1 MFLIILFKS
10 LIIGG
15 LVGVGVGA
23 GAARMFHAPTS
34 QGMGAFRTLGEL
46 NSCEGDPA
54 SHFSFGLGFFFNA
67 WASSV
72 AAGSFTQDVD
82 HRIIPNWG
90 AAALMVKNRNLAE
103 TLHDPKKMAIACGII
118 GMIVVAF
125 LNSTASAV
133 PAALQVTAVK
143 VLVPAANLLV
153 NTVMPV
159 IFWLAAIDAGKKS
172 GFWATIFGGL
182 AQLIMGN
189 AVPGLVLGILI
200 GKGVEESGWNKVTKV
215 MMVAIVLLFVLSGVV
230 SAFAGLFFTLRYG
243 SSRGDNAAGLELQV
257 VAAVLLGGVSIFGG
271 RGALHG
277 VLAGVLLIGVVSSA
291 LRLESVTV
299 NVINIIIGA
308 LLVLSVIST
317 SVLRWASGLRRR
329 PDTSR
334 PATPRSA
341 EDRVRA

>member
-23 GAARMFHAPTS
+23 GAARMFHAPNV

-82 HRIIPNWG
+82 HRIIPHW
-90 AAALMVKNRNLAE
+90 AAAAIMVKNRNVAE
-103 TLHDPKKMAIACGII
+103 TLHDPRKMAIAGAVI

-125 LNSTASAV
+125 LNTTASAV
-133 PAALQVTAVK
+133 PASLQVTAVK
-143 VLVPAANLLV
+143 VLVPAANMLV

-159 IFWLAAIDAGKKS
+159 IFWLAAIDAGRRS

-182 AQLIMGN
+182 AQMIMGN

-200 GKGVEESGWNKVTKV
+200 GKGVEEGGWNHITKV
-215 MMVAIVLLFVLSGVV
+215 MMAAIIALFVLSG
-230 SAFAGLFFTLRYG
+230 FF
-243 SSRGDNAAGLELQV
+243 RGFDVKLLQSFMLDV
-257 VAAVLLGGVSIFGG
+257 PAWLNGIHNS
-271 RGALHG
+271 
-277 VLAGVLLIGVVSSA
+277 
-291 LRLESVTV
+291 
-299 NVINIIIGA
+299 
-308 LLVLSVIST
+308 LS
-317 SVLRWASGLRRR
+317 GK
-329 PDTSR
+329 
-334 PATPRSA
+334 
-341 EDRVRA
+341 

>member
-1 MFLIILFKS
+1 MFLIILIKS

-23 GAARMFHAPTS
+23 GAARMFHAPTT

-72 AAGSFTQDVD
+72 AGCPYTQAVAP
-82 HRIIPNWG
+82 RIPRNGGG
-90 AAALMVKNRNLAE
+90 AALRIKTRNVGE
-103 TLHDPKKMAIACGII
+103 PLHDPRKRAIAWGVI
-118 GMIVVAF
+118 GMIVVIF
-125 LNSTASAV
+125 LTLTPPSV

-172 GFWATIFGGL
+172 GFWATIFGGA

-200 GKGVEESGWNKVTKV
+200 GKGVEESGWNHVTKV
-215 MMVAIVLLFVLSGVV
+215 MMAAIVLLFVLSG
-230 SAFAGLFFTLRYG
+230 FF
-243 SSRGDNAAGLELQV
+243 RGFDMKM
-257 VAAVLLGGVSIFGG
+257 I
-271 RGALHG
+271 
-277 VLAGVLLIGVVSSA
+277 
-291 LRLESVTV
+291 ESFHLTV
-299 NVINIIIGA
+299 PNWLDMIHNS
-308 LLVLSVIST
+308 LS
-317 SVLRWASGLRRR
+317 GK
-329 PDTSR
+329 
-334 PATPRSA
+334 
-341 EDRVRA
+341 

>member
-10 LIIGG
+10 LIIGA

-23 GAARMFHAPTS
+23 GAARMFHAPTT

-72 AAGSFTQDVD
+72 AAGAFTQDVD
-82 HRIIPNWG
+82 HRIIPHWG
-90 AAALMVKNRNLAE
+90 AAALMVKNRSVAQ
-103 TLHDPKKMAIACGII
+103 TMHDPKKMAIACGII

-133 PAALQVTAVK
+133 PAALQVTAIK

-159 IFWLAAIDAGKKS
+159 ILWLAAIDAGKKS

-182 AQLIMGN
+182 SQLIMGN

-215 MMVAIVLLFVLSGVV
+215 MMFAIVLLFVLSG
-230 SAFAGLFFTLRYG
+230 FF
-243 SSRGDNAAGLELQV
+243 RGFDMKLLQSFQ
-257 VAAVLLGGVSIFGG
+257 LGVPGWLDMIHNS
-271 RGALHG
+271 
-277 VLAGVLLIGVVSSA
+277 
-291 LRLESVTV
+291 
-299 NVINIIIGA
+299 
-308 LLVLSVIST
+308 LS
-317 SVLRWASGLRRR
+317 GK
-329 PDTSR
+329 
-334 PATPRSA
+334 
-341 EDRVRA
+341 